1 MFVTNDLSFAAY
13 LTMNDVQ
20 LFSAKR
26 LGKSFKFTFIDNG
39 NIDKL
44 RYQYVGSE
52 SSKFDDAIRKMKKLV
67 LGDQSEQ

>member
-1 MFVTNDLSFAAY
+1 
-13 LTMNDVQ
+13 MNNVQ

-26 LGKSFKFTFIDNG
+26 LGRSFKFTFIDEG
-39 NIDKL
+39 TIETL

-67 LGDQSEQ
+67 LGDQSDSNNS